1 MNSWRSCELIGCVD
15 LMNFREIWSEHSLID
30 KEQKGVGEFF
40 YFKYSFRDGL
50 HRNTLREFF
59 DSGTWQIYE
68 KITNR
73 NKSKKADPLL
83 EIDALTLHSSCAS
96 TITFHTRLVQ
106 WNVNRWFW
114 SRWLLPPLESKSQK
128 FLTLANAR
136 NSFLGRRT
144 ITRNMIKFAI
154 SHSVTVCLYYVLPTK
169 YLQVQWTRRT

>member
-15 LMNFREIWSEHSLID
+15 LMIFREILSEHSLID
-30 KEQKGVGEFF
+30 KEQKSVGEFF
-40 YFKYSFRDGL
+40 YFKYSFRDDFY
-50 HRNTLREFF
+50 RNTLREFF
-59 DSGTWQIYE
+59 DSGTWQSYE

-73 NKSKKADPLL
+73 NKSKNADSLL
-83 EIDALTLHSSCAS
+83 DIDALLLTLHSSFAS

-106 WNVNRWFW
+106 WIVNRLFW
-114 SRWLLPPLESKSQK
+114 SSWLLPPLESKSQK

-154 SHSVTVCLYYVLPTK
+154 SHSVTVCLY
-169 YLQVQWTRRT
+169 